1 MVEKN
6 TKTANI
12 SNASNTSISVLSYP
26 VKVLKGVGDSRTAG
40 LNNLGIFTVG
50 DMLYYFPR
58 RYEDREVRPLEEV
71 ELYGTYAVRLKVS
84 SKISAMNARALPMVR
99 FTAIEVRINEDGMP
113 VDNLESRVDIIYF
126 NSPYV
131 KNVFKQGNIYVFYGK
146 ITGNLVKFE
155 MVNPKFIPYQKG
167 IENVRFYPIYKKN
180 QLVTH
185 NVLIKAAQGALNL
198 ISNEQNLLDEL
209 EILPEQVRNNYSLCH
224 IEFALSNMHKPQSQG
239 NLEASKR
246 RLVFEEFYLYSIA
259 LELIKSRR
267 EHIPGYKYQENI
279 DMNGFYSLLPFTLTN
294 AQQRAV
300 DDVIS
305 DMQKDKPMSRLI
317 QGDVGSGKT
326 MIAAAA
332 AYYACKNGSQAVMMA
347 PTDILATQHYEGL
360 SKLFENAGIKVCLLT
375 GSLKAKQ
382 KRETLQDIENGD
394 VDFVIGTHA
403 VIQKNIV
410 FKNLSLSITDEQHR
424 FGVNQRALIEGKSD
438 NYAGSDKIPPHTLVM
453 SATPIPR
460 TLALIMYGDLDVSVV
475 NELPPGR
482 QKVDTYAVNNS
493 FRDRIYKFTEKLI
506 GEGGQAFIVCP
517 LVGED
522 DEGEETKNNIN
533 NNTTENITMEIHEI
547 PTSSNHLSGMKS
559 VKSYFKDL
567 SENIFPSIPTAFIHG
582 KMKSEEK
589 DGIMENFK
597 NGDIKILVSTVVIEV
612 GVNIPNAVL
621 MVIENAERFG
631 LSQLHQLRGRV
642 GRGEKKSYC
651 VLFSD
656 NESETSKKRLDI
668 MCKTNDGFEIAKK
681 DIEIRG
687 PGDLFGEK
695 QSGSVTFKIADLA
708 ADTEILYAAAKAAK
722 ETVAEN
728 KDLFDEKSGDM
739 KLKNAVLKMFNSDE
753 QRQIAFN

>member
-1 MVEKN
+1 MIE
-6 TKTANI
+6 
-12 SNASNTSISVLSYP
+12 SNLSKLFYP
-26 VKVLKGVGDSRTAG
+26 VKTLKGVGESREKG
-40 LNNLGIFTVG
+40 LNNLGVFTVG

-58 RYEDREVRPLEEV
+58 RYEDRHVVPLSEV

-84 SKISAMNARALPMVR
+84 SRIAAMKARGLPMVR
-99 FTAIEVRINEDGMP
+99 FSAIEVKTDESGALA
-113 VDNLESRVDIIYF
+113 DNLESRVDIVYF
-126 NSPYV
+126 NSDFV
-131 KNVFKQGNIYVFYGK
+131 KNIFKQGNIYVFYGK
-146 ITGNLVKFE
+146 ITGNLAKFE
-155 MVNPKFIPYQKG
+155 MANPKFIPFNK
-167 IENVRFYPIYKKN
+167 ELEHDRFYPIYKKN
-180 QLVTH
+180 QLVNH
-185 NVLIKAAQGALNL
+185 NTIIKAVQSALSI
-198 ISNEQNLLDEL
+198 ISNAPDLLDTL
-209 EILPEQVRNNYSLCH
+209 EVLPEQIRDKYNLCN
-224 IEFALSNMHKPQSQG
+224 IEFALNNMHKPQSQG
-239 NLEASKR
+239 NLEAAKR
-246 RLVFEEFYLYSIA
+246 RLVFEEFFLYSIA

-267 EHIPGYKYQENI
+267 EYIPGYIYKNKT

-332 AYYACKNGSQAVMMA
+332 AYYACKNNSQAVMMA

-360 SKLFENAGIKVCLLT
+360 SKLFEKANIKVCLLT
-375 GSLKAKQ
+375 GSLKARQ
-382 KRETLQDIENGD
+382 KRETLEAIENGD
-394 VDFVIGTHA
+394 VDFIIGTHA
-403 VIQKNIV
+403 VIQKNIT

-424 FGVNQRALIEGKSD
+424 FGVNQRALIEGKSE
-438 NYAGSDKIPPHTLVM
+438 NSNSNKTPPHTLVM

-482 QKVDTYAVNNS
+482 QKVDTFAVDGS
-493 FRDRIYKFTEKLI
+493 YRERIHKFTEKLI
-506 GEGGQAFIVCP
+506 NEGGQAFIVCP

-522 DEGEETKNNIN
+522 EGDETAENPNPAPNN
-533 NNTTENITMEIHEI
+533 M
-547 PTSSNHLSGMKS
+547 SGMKS

-567 SENIFPSIPTAFIHG
+567 TENIFPAIPMGFVHG

-589 DGIMENFK
+589 DRIMEQFRT
-597 NGDIKILVSTVVIEV
+597 GGIKILVSTVVIEV

-642 GRGEKKSYC
+642 GRGDKKSYC

-708 ADTEILYAAAKAAK
+708 NDAEILYAAAKAAK
-722 ETVAEN
+722 ETVAQN
-728 KDLFDEKSGDM
+728 AGLFDDTENR
-739 KLKNAVLKMFNSDE
+739 LNQAVLKMFSSDE
-753 QRQIAFN
+753 DRKIAFN